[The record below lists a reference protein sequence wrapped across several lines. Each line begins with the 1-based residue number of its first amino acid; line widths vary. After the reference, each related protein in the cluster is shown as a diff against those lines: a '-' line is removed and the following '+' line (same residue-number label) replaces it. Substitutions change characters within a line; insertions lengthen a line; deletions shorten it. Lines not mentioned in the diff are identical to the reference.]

1 MKHTTTASAF
11 AAILAAATCLF
22 SGCRAPAA
30 TAPQPT
36 AAAAPT
42 APASYGEAY
51 KRAQE
56 LRSAGKKDEA
66 AAMAQTAADL
76 AAKPDEKAQ
85 ALWLKG
91 DIYWSRNPSPVHEQ
105 YALEAQAVEGI
116 SPARR
121 TALVK
126 DIMGKI
132 HSAQG
137 TNGLVK
143 ARALAA
149 ATLAHPSMSNATYR
163 IQVAAAAAAVEFEN
177 ILLDDARA
185 RLAAVGKEAA
195 LSPADAAQ
203 LLFAQADLERKA
215 GDYAAARAF
224 LKKIYDDKA
233 VAGNTRLNA
242 LMTAL
247 DLLQGDN
254 LRGEALA
261 LAQKHLADTGEG
273 AIKDGGKDRR
283 LTEAIV
289 KMEIAEG
296 RFDKARAAIAAYDA
310 RKPKDDERAAEAIAR
325 DAARLT
331 YSVDF
336 AEGRFEVCR
345 KAILANPE
353 ARKGAAEVRELANV
367 FFNRGEYAKS
377 AELSEI
383 FWNVKAVP
391 WNAHRELRNV
401 VVAYVRA
408 GNPKGAAAFL
418 ARLADTIEKEP
429 KTEAKLLGM
438 RIAAKFFETGRL
450 SQGDARALAAKAAPG
465 VAKGAYEEAARI
477 LVAAG
482 RIDEP
487 RMLDDMR
494 NALLVRHRRNIAPT
508 RYVKDAPTDVG
519 SWRASGLCT
528 EKTRNVCDV
537 KFGKKNAERLIT
549 DVAVVRGE
557 GVNASGDGADDRPV
571 AWFWV
576 CYDEYG
582 IHLLFEH
589 RDPKFDEVQLG
600 RTGANGYEMYFA
612 VDDLGPVFQFGINP
626 KLKTFEY
633 SPPWNSPHKYFRRLE
648 KYADFTSRPSGEGYA
663 TAMNIPWELVYDRLP
678 ENGSEWPFEMICW
691 SRLGAVT
698 WGGTDIWQRS
708 EWGHWRFEGLTP
720 KVRNAI
726 RRVIVYKAIARFNAQ
741 KNFASGGLVG
751 KWKDAELGDPEFFA
765 AELAPLVAKLDAY
778 AAEAKGDVADA
789 VIDRLFKEAVPL
801 WYDFQYEVAARRTR
815 YLERQLTE

>member
-1 MKHTTTASAF
+1 MKHATTA
-11 AAILAAATCLF
+11 AALAATLAATGLF
-22 SGCRAPAA
+22 SGCRTSATAPLPADAA
-30 TAPQPT
+30 TA
-36 AAAAPT
+36 
-42 APASYGEAY
+42 APATFQEAY
-51 KRAQE
+51 GRAQA

-66 AAMAQTAADL
+66 TAMAQTAADL
-76 AAKPDEKAQ
+76 ATKPDDKAQ

-91 DIYWSRNPSPVHEQ
+91 DIHWSRNPTPVHEQ
-105 YALEAQAVEGI
+105 YALEALAVEGI

-121 TALVK
+121 TASVK

-137 TNGLVK
+137 TNGLAK

-163 IQVAAAAAAVEFEN
+163 IQVAAAAAAVEFQN
-177 ILLDDARA
+177 ILLDDARG
-185 RLAAVGKEAA
+185 RLAAVGKETP

-203 LLFAQADLERKA
+203 LLIAQADLERKA
-215 GDYAAARAF
+215 GDYAAACAF
-224 LKKIYDDKA
+224 LKKVYDDKA
-233 VAGNTRLNA
+233 VAGNTRLYA

-254 LRGEALA
+254 LHGEALA
-261 LAQKHLADTGEG
+261 LARKHLDDTGES

-289 KMEIAEG
+289 KMETAEG

-310 RKPKDDERAAEAIAR
+310 RKPKDNERTAEVIAR

-336 AEGRFEVCR
+336 AEGKFEACR

-353 ARKGAAEVRELANV
+353 ARKGTAEARELARV

-377 AELSEI
+377 AEISEV
-383 FWNVKAVP
+383 FWNIETLP
-391 WNAHRELRNV
+391 WGTQRELRNV
-401 VVAYVRA
+401 AVAYVRA

-418 ARLADTIEKEP
+418 ARQAETLAKAP
-429 KTEAKLLGM
+429 EATRIGL
-438 RIAAKFFETGRL
+438 RIAAKFFEAGRL
-450 SQGDARALAAKAAPG
+450 SKGDARALAAKAEPKD
-465 VAKGAYEEAARI
+465 AKGAYEEAAKI

-487 RMLDDMR
+487 KMLDDMR
-494 NALLVRHRRNIAPT
+494 NALLVKHRRNIAPT

-528 EKTRNVCDV
+528 EEARNVCDV

-557 GVNASGDGADDRPV
+557 GVNATGEGADDRPI

-589 RDPKFDEVQLG
+589 YDPKFADVLLG
-600 RTGANGYEMYFA
+600 KTGATGYEMYFG

-626 KLKTFEY
+626 KLKAFEY
-633 SPPWNSPHKYFRRLE
+633 CPAWNSPHKFFRRLND
-648 KYADFTSRPSGEGYA
+648 YADFSSRPSDEGYA
-663 TAMNIPWELVYDRLP
+663 TAMNIPWALVYDRLP

-691 SRLGAVT
+691 SRVGAVT

-720 KVRNAI
+720 QVRAAI
-726 RRVIVYKAIARFNAQ
+726 RRQIIYTAIERYRNA
-741 KNFASGGLVG
+741 KNFARGGIIG
-751 KWKDAELGDPEFFA
+751 KWQDAELGDPAFYE
-765 AELAPLVAKLDAY
+765 EKMKPLVEKLDGYVRMAEGEIDAKL
-778 AAEAKGDVADA
+778 AEK
-789 VIDRLFKEAVPL
+789 LFNEAVPA
-801 WYDFQYEVAARRTR
+801 WFDFTYEVADLRSD
-815 YLERQLTE
+815 YLLESLTE

>member
-1 MKHTTTASAF
+1 MKHIMTSTAF
-11 AAILAAATCLF
+11 ATILAAATCAI
-22 SGCRAPAA
+22 SVCPTAA
-30 TAPQPT
+30 DAAPQPADA

-42 APASYGEAY
+42 NYPAAY
-51 KRAQE
+51 QRAQA

-66 AAMAQTAADL
+66 TAMAQLAADL
-76 AAKPDEKAQ
+76 ATKPDEKAQ

-91 DIYWSRNPSPVHEQ
+91 DIHWNRNPTAFHEQ
-105 YALEAQAVEGI
+105 CALEALAVEGI

-121 TALVK
+121 VASVK
-126 DIMGKI
+126 DIFAKI
-132 HSAQG
+132 YSAQG
-137 TNGLVK
+137 TNGLAK
-143 ARALAA
+143 ARALAD
-149 ATLAHPSMSNATYR
+149 ATLAHPSMSNANHR

-185 RLAAVGKEAA
+185 RLAAIGKESP

-203 LLFAQADLERKA
+203 LLFAQADLEKKA
-215 GDYAAARAF
+215 GDYAAACAL
-224 LKKIYDDKA
+224 LKKVYDDKT
-233 VAGNTRLNA
+233 VGGNTRLNA
-242 LMTAL
+242 LMTAI

-261 LAQKHLADTGEG
+261 LARQHLADAGEG

-289 KMEIAEG
+289 KMEIAER

-310 RKPKDDERAAEAIAR
+310 RKPKDNERAAEAVAR
-325 DAARLT
+325 DAARLAYT
-331 YSVDF
+331 VDF
-336 AEGRFEVCR
+336 AEGKFEACR
-345 KAILANPE
+345 QAILANPE
-353 ARKGAAEVRELANV
+353 ARKGTAEARELAKV

-557 GVNASGDGADDRPV
+557 GVNASGDDADDRPV

-708 EWGHWRFEGLTP
+708 EWGHWRFEGMTP
-720 KVRNAI
+720 KVRSAI
-726 RRVIVYKAIARFNAQ
+726 RRVVVYKAIARYEGQ
-741 KNFASGGLVG
+741 KNFARGGLIG

-778 AAEAKGDVADA
+778 AAEAKGDAPDA
-789 VIDRLFKEAVPL
+789 VIDRLFNEAVPL
-801 WYDFQYEVAARRTR
+801 WYDFQYEVAERRAD
-815 YLERQLTE
+815 YLERRLTE